1 MSGEPDIAAAPEAWP
16 QGHRALSSDVRAVL
30 VGADLAAEQTAAR
43 LRLSVLI
50 LVGLVLVGLGSLAGV
65 YNAWIVA
72 VFAVNL
78 GVSVAAVVLARPAVF
93 RSWVPWAM
101 ATLDAGVVLGVM
113 IFGDF
118 AEQLSVPTRLL

>member
-1 MSGEPDIAAAPEAWP
+1 MSWEPDITVPPAAWR

-72 VFAVNL
+72 MFAVNL
-78 GVSVAAVVLARPAVF
+78 GVSVAALVLARPAVF

-113 IFGDF
+113 ISAASPSGYRF
-118 AEQLSVPTRLL
+118 P